1 MAKATSEP
9 SAEDARYALFDQL
22 DQLEELLED
31 MIALDVE
38 SRVQIEQRIEE
49 LNAKIDALDE
59 LEDEMP

>member
-1 MAKATSEP
+1 MAKAASE
-9 SAEDARYALFDQL
+9 STGGDARYVLFDQL

-31 MIALDVE
+31 MIALEIE
-38 SRVQIEQRIEE
+38 SRDQLEQRIEE